1 MHHDLIQIA
10 HVRGNVTVTQTTSD
24 SGASAREQVVEGD
37 IPAQPVAFQV
47 RTDLLARLHTQVA
60 VGGAAVVCTLTG
72 TPGVGKTLLAAS
84 YAWACQ
90 AAGWP
95 VVAWIPAETENQ
107 ILAGLD
113 GLAVRLGMHSVDDDA
128 ETTARRVKAWMSGT
142 HQPCLVVFDNATDI
156 PTVRRWCPTT
166 GAARVVITS
175 RNRAFS
181 RHYAPV
187 EVQVFTPAQ
196 AAAFLTERTG
206 LTDEDA
212 ASELAA
218 ELGHLPLA
226 LAQAAAMIAW
236 QKISYRAYLRSL
248 RDLPLE
254 RHLTAL
260 EGDAYPAGAAQ
271 AILLSLAL
279 AEQATLGARRL
290 LEVLAVLSPAGVA
303 RLLLH
308 SAPILEPGDQ
318 SEIDELLAR
327 LADTSLITFTD
338 DGQAVLMH
346 RLIQRV
352 LRERAYHEARL
363 QQAVDTATGLLAT
376 FNAPI
381 PTGAAT
387 WGARPSV
394 EALLEHTGT
403 LYAIAHLAD
412 LLTPELLDLRGW
424 CGRRL
429 TDLADLPRGIA
440 LLQQTLVD
448 SERLLGV
455 DHPATLTSRH
465 DLAYAYGTA
474 TRATEAITLLEQVL
488 SLRERV
494 LGTDHPDTLTSR
506 NNLAS
511 AYQSAGRI
519 AEAITLFEQMLADSE
534 RVLGTDHP
542 RTLTSRNNL
551 AYTHGSAGRTTKAII
566 LLEQVLADNERV
578 LGTDHPNTL
587 ANRHNLANAYLSA
600 EQVEKAVILLEQV
613 LADNERVL
621 GTDHPN
627 TLANRHS
634 LASAYQSAGR
644 IAEAITLYEQ
654 VLADNERVLGT
665 DHPNTLANRH
675 SLASAYQSAKQ
686 IREAITLY
694 QQVVTDRERVLGANH
709 PGTLSSRHNLAY
721 TYRSAGRIAEAIT
734 LYEQVLADSE
744 RVLGADHPNTLTNRH
759 NLAGAYGLAGRVTEG
774 LALYKQVLADSE
786 RALGADHPLTRMMR
800 KNLGG
805 TR

>member
-1 MHHDLIQIA
+1 M
-10 HVRGNVTVTQTTSD
+10 
-24 SGASAREQVVEGD
+24 
-37 IPAQPVAFQV
+37 
-47 RTDLLARLHTQVA
+47 
-60 VGGAAVVCTLTG
+60 VCTLTG